1 MKRFNPFLADW
12 SGVLKDG
19 WRGPQILL
27 LLFSASIPLAFEAWS
42 VLLNN
47 FAIERAQFT
56 GLEIGI
62 LQGIR
67 EIPGFLAFTVV
78 FTLMIWKQQTFA
90 VIALMV
96 MGFGVAIT
104 GFFPTILGL
113 YVTTFIM
120 STGFHYLATMEQSLA
135 MQWSDKREL
144 PLVLGRM
151 AAAGSF
157 AALITYGLVWVAAGP
172 LGMSYLWM
180 FAIGGA
186 LTMGLGL
193 VAWLCFPHYKA
204 TTFQNMQIL
213 LRKRYGLY
221 YALEFLSGAR
231 RQIFMVFAAFMMV
244 EKFHYDV
251 SHITLLF
258 LVNCVISIW
267 IAPKVGRLIIRW
279 GERPALL
286 LEYGGLVFV
295 FAAYAF
301 VETAWIAAG
310 LYIVDHM
317 FFALA
322 IALRSYFRKIADPSE
337 IASTTGVSFTINHIA
352 AVGLPPLLGGLWLV
366 SPSAVFL
373 LGSAIALVSFGISLL
388 VPREPAPGNETV
400 FWKSKAGAL
409 IQPAE

>member
-1 MKRFNPFLADW
+1 MKRFNPLLADW
-12 SGVLKDG
+12 HGVLKDG

-27 LLFSASIPLAFEAWS
+27 LLFAAALPLAFESWS

-47 FAIERAQFT
+47 FAIEKAQFT
-56 GLEIGI
+56 GFEIGV

-78 FTLMIWKQQTFA
+78 FALLVWKQQTFA
-90 VIALMV
+90 VLSLMV

-120 STGFHYLATMEQSLA
+120 STGFHYLSTMEQSLA
-135 MQWSDKREL
+135 MQWSAKTEL
-144 PLVLGRM
+144 PMVLGRM
-151 AAAGSF
+151 AAAASF
-157 AALITYGLVWVAAGP
+157 ASLITYGLVWVAAE
-172 LGMSYLWM
+172 LLHMSYLWI
-180 FAIGGA
+180 FLIGGS
-186 LTMGLGL
+186 LTMAVGLI
-193 VAWLCFPHYKA
+193 AWKGFPEFRA
-204 TTFQNMQIL
+204 TEFQTMKIL

-244 EKFHYDV
+244 EKFHYGVAD
-251 SHITLLF
+251 ITLLF
-258 LVNCVISIW
+258 LANCVVSIW
-267 IAPKVGRLIIRW
+267 IAPKVGRLIVRW

-301 VETAWIAAG
+301 VETAWVAAG

-322 IALRSYFRKIADPSE
+322 IALRSYFRKIADPKE

-366 SPSAVFL
+366 SPAAVFL
-373 LGSAIALVSFGISLL
+373 LGSALAAASFVISLL

-400 FWKSKAGAL
+400 WWKSRAA
-409 IQPAE
+409 PAPVAAE

>member
-12 SGVLKDG
+12 HGVLKDG

-27 LLFSASIPLAFEAWS
+27 LLFAASIPLAFEAWS

-90 VIALMV
+90 VLSLMV

-104 GFFPTILGL
+104 GIFPTILGL

-120 STGFHYLATMEQSLA
+120 STGFHYLSTMEQSLA

-186 LTMGLGL
+186 LTMALGL

-244 EKFHYDV
+244 EKFGYDV
-251 SHITLLF
+251 AHITVLF
-258 LVNCVISIW
+258 LVNCVFSIW

-286 LEYGGLVFV
+286 LEYGGLVGV
-295 FAAYAF
+295 FTAYAF
-301 VETAWIAAG
+301 VETHWVAAG

-352 AVGLPPLLGGLWLV
+352 AVSLPPLLGGLWLV

-373 LGSAIALVSFGISLL
+373 LGAAIAAVSFGISLL

-400 FWKSKAGAL
+400 FWKSKAGGL

>member
-27 LLFSASIPLAFEAWS
+27 LLFAASIPLAFEAWS

-47 FAIERAQFT
+47 FAIEKAQFT

-104 GFFPTILGL
+104 GIFPTILGL

-157 AALITYGLVWVAAGP
+157 ASLITYGLVWFAAGP
-172 LGMSYLWM
+172 LEMSYLWM
-180 FAIGGA
+180 FLIGGA

-193 VAWLCFPHYKA
+193 IAWLCFPHYKA

-244 EKFHYDV
+244 EKFGYDV
-251 SHITLLF
+251 AHITVLF

-286 LEYGGLVFV
+286 LEYGGLVGV
-295 FAAYAF
+295 FTAYAF
-301 VETAWIAAG
+301 VETHWIAAG

-352 AVGLPPLLGGLWLV
+352 AVSLPPLLGGLWLV

-373 LGSAIALVSFGISLL
+373 LGAAIAAVSFGISLL

-400 FWKSKAGAL
+400 FWKSKAPPL
-409 IQPAE
+409 IQAAE